1 MAIRRLMSELKEIN
15 KDPNYFFSVLPNEDN
30 FMEWSFIMIG
40 PPDTF
45 YEGGIF
51 NGILNFPKNYP
62 NHPPKLKFVTNIYHP
77 NIYQDGNVC
86 ISILHEGID
95 EYEYE
100 SVNERWN
107 PSQSVN
113 TILLSILSIL
123 GCPNFDSPANIDAS
137 LEWKNSEETYK
148 KKIFKLVYD
157 TQK

>member
-1 MAIRRLMSELKEIN
+1 MAVRRLMSELKEIN

-51 NGILNFPKNYP
+51 EGILNFPKEYP
-62 NHPPKLKFVTNIYHP
+62 NHPPKLKFITNIYHP
-77 NIYQDGNVC
+77 NIYQNGNVC
-86 ISILHEGID
+86 ISILHEGVD

-137 LEWKNSEETYK
+137 LEWKKSKDTYK
-148 KKIFKLVYD
+148 KKIFKLVYE

>member
-1 MAIRRLMSELKEIN
+1 MAVRRLMSELKEIN

-51 NGILNFPKNYP
+51 EGVLNFPKEYP
-62 NHPPKLKFVTNIYHP
+62 NNPPKLKFITNIYHP
-77 NIYQDGNVC
+77 NIYQNGNVC

-137 LEWKNSEETYK
+137 LEWKKSKDTYK
-148 KKIFKLVYD
+148 KKIFKLVYE